1 VEALALKVGER
12 YLTIPEVHELLL
24 KEQEKR
30 ELTYEQKLTLQHC
43 EMLQRFDVRTAQKFV
58 AELEK
63 IERVTPQLAYKVAE
77 LLPEHPDDV
86 RAIFAKERFTLEEKT
101 IQGILSTV
109 AKYKGSSPAPA
120 PTE

>member
-1 VEALALKVGER
+1 MKVGER

-63 IERVTPQLAYKVAE
+63 IERVTGSLAYKIAE
-77 LLPEHPDDV
+77 LMPEHPDDV

-101 IQGILSTV
+101 ILAILSTV
-109 AKYKGSSPAPA
+109 AKYQGSAPAPA
-120 PTE
+120 AAAE

>member
-1 VEALALKVGER
+1 MKTGER

-30 ELTYEQKLTLQHC
+30 ELTYEQKLVLQHC
-43 EMLQRFDVRTAQKFV
+43 ELLQRFDTRTAEKLV

-63 IERVTPQLAYKVAE
+63 VDRVTPSLAHKIAE
-77 LLPEHPDDV
+77 LLPGHADDL

-101 IQGILSTV
+101 ISQILSTV
-109 AKYKGSSPAPA
+109 AKYAGTPPSGPAA
-120 PTE
+120 